1 MTINSLSTIASTVVG
16 GLGTQTYNVVTAG
29 YYTCSFKSFIPYLA
43 AGGQPVTAQPVQEV
57 QTITVTG
64 DTAGSLNSTFWTFR
78 SAGDLQ
84 AFYVWYN
91 INSAG
96 VDPAPAGLTGIQ
108 VAAATGANA
117 STIGAATRA
126 AIIASTG
133 VNGAAQYFNVTGA
146 TSGVIL
152 TSIPPG
158 SMTAAADGTAATS
171 FTFSV
176 GTAGTYGT
184 PAISG
189 LDVVIK
195 QNSTVVA
202 RYGYPTPTQPIMGG
216 SVQIQAAANDV
227 ITVVFSSLST
237 ADAGLN
243 AVKSIVNIFQ
253 GQGT

>member
-1 MTINSLSTIASTVVG
+1 MTNSLQVNQSTVVG
-16 GLGTQTYNVVTAG
+16 GLGTQSFTVVTAG
-29 YYTCSFKSFIPYLA
+29 LYTLAFKSFIPYLA
-43 AGGQPVTAQPVQEV
+43 AGSPAVTAQPVQEV

-84 AFYVWYN
+84 GFYVWYN

-96 VDPAPAGLTGIQ
+96 VDPAPTGLTGIQ
-108 VAAATGANA
+108 VAAATGAN
-117 STIGAATRA
+117 STTIGAATRA

-133 VNGAAQYFNVTGA
+133 VNGAAQYFTVTGA

-171 FTFSV
+171 FAFSV
-176 GTAGTYGT
+176 GTPGTYGT

-189 LDVVIK
+189 LDVVLK
-195 QNSTVVA
+195 QNSTVLA
-202 RYGYPTPTQPIMGG
+202 RYGFPSPTQPILGG
-216 SVQIQAAANDV
+216 SVVIQASASDV
-227 ITVVFSSLST
+227 LSVVLSSLST
-237 ADAGLN
+237 ADAAPN
-243 AVKSIVNIFQ
+243 AVKSIVNLFQ
-253 GQGT
+253 GIGA